1 MEEEADITAARN
13 GRIIVTGASHRG
25 AKPCVTFLIDAYS
38 HAVLGTVVTGAGTPK
53 DFPPA

>member
-13 GRIIVTGASHRG
+13 DRIIVTGASHRG
-25 AKPCVTFLIDAYS
+25 AKPYVTFLIDSYS